1 MTWIAMKGTFSIM
14 RDVHIHVESDQR
26 QRIWYCGVSRDE
38 ILEGVRL
45 GMHDLTE
52 LENPDLRY

>member
-1 MTWIAMKGTFSIM
+1 MKGTFSIM